1 MKWTLQ
7 VFRVQL
13 VLNPADKSPK

>member
-7 VFRVQL
+7 MFRVQL